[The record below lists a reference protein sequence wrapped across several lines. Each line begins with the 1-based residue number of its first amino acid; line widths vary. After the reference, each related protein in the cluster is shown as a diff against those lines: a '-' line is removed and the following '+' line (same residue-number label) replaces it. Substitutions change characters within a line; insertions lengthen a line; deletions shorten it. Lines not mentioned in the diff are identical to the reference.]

1 MELAAATAEREQA
14 ANEEVEDDEDDLL
27 FEDCVS
33 LPAPDANTLAAIRCL
48 RGMLR

>member
-1 MELAAATAEREQA
+1 M
-14 ANEEVEDDEDDLL
+14 L